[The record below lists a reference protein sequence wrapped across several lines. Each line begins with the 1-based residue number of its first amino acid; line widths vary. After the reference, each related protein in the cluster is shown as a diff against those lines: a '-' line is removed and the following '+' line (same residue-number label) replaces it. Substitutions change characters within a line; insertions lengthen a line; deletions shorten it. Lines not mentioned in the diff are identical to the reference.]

1 MEFIIGRDEL
11 LKAVQRAQGVVAAKG
26 PMPILANV
34 LIEAE
39 DDGIKMF
46 ATNLDIGLKGTYKAN
61 VSSKGQVSVQA
72 KKLHDIVKELPPDDV
87 FVKLD
92 DDGRCRLNCGKSRFN
107 LATINTDD
115 FPSFPRF
122 DESKFV
128 NLDRNMIGEM
138 IRKTSYAI
146 SQDETRLTLNGASLE
161 VSKSSVRM
169 VATDGHRLAFI
180 EREGV
185 VGIDT
190 PCKMIVVKKAIN
202 ELSKLISESEGPLRF
217 VQHDNHLILDIDSLY
232 MSVRL
237 IEGAYPNYEQV
248 IPKGSESTAVIST
261 AELVQGLRRVVT
273 LADEKSHM
281 IRFSFTSGKLEM
293 VSEGGDVG
301 EARDE
306 VPIDFDGADI
316 TIGLNGNYVID
327 LLGIINNEKVEI
339 RMKDQLSPVVA
350 KSPDDEGLL
359 CLVMPMRL

>member
-1 MEFIIGRDEL
+1 
-11 LKAVQRAQGVVAAKG
+11 
-26 PMPILANV
+26 
-34 LIEAE
+34 
-39 DDGIKMF
+39 
-46 ATNLDIGLKGTYKAN
+46 
-61 VSSKGQVSVQA
+61 
-72 KKLHDIVKELPPDDV
+72 
-87 FVKLD
+87 
-92 DDGRCRLNCGKSRFN
+92 
-107 LATINTDD
+107 
-115 FPSFPRF
+115 
-122 DESKFV
+122 
-128 NLDRNMIGEM
+128 
-138 IRKTSYAI
+138 
-146 SQDETRLTLNGASLE
+146 
-161 VSKSSVRM
+161 
-169 VATDGHRLAFI
+169 
-180 EREGV
+180 
-185 VGIDT
+185 
-190 PCKMIVVKKAIN
+190 
-202 ELSKLISESEGPLRF
+202 
-217 VQHDNHLILDIDSLY
+217 